1 MSRSSAASL
10 LSPTYSAFFGMG
22 RVLLIVDA
30 WGSTNNG
37 DPLQFERAILVD
49 FAVQNPR
56 TVIGLVSGLAPV
68 LRAHGL
74 ERADLADVFANRRL
88 ETVRERLR
96 TTLTDL
102 VARGLVSEA
111 TPSPTVE
118 ISAFLPTEAGS
129 AIARSFQG
137 PYAGAIRDLASTVS
151 AAWHRRSVRDLVLLI
166 RKSIPDQSLLAVQ
179 LSESFGDWMG
189 GAE

>member
-1 MSRSSAASL
+1 MNPRNAASL

-22 RVLLIVDA
+22 RVLLIVEA
-30 WGSTNNG
+30 WVSKNDGS
-37 DPLQFERAILVD
+37 PLPFERAILID

-88 ETVRERLR
+88 ETARERLR

-102 VARGLVSEA
+102 VARGLVSEVP
-111 TPSPTVE
+111 PSPSVE
-118 ISAFLPTEAGS
+118 VSAFIPTPEGS
-129 AIARSFQG
+129 AVARSLQG
-137 PYAGAIRDLASTVS
+137 AYATALRDLAGTVSVAWHRRAIRDLVA
-151 AAWHRRSVRDLVLLI
+151 LI
-166 RKSIPDQSLLAVQ
+166 RKSIPDQSQLAIQ
-179 LSESFGDWMG
+179 LSESFADWTV

>member
-1 MSRSSAASL
+1 MRRSNAASL

-30 WGSTNNG
+30 WASKNN
-37 DPLQFERAILVD
+37 DPLPFERAILVD

-56 TVIGLVSGLAPV
+56 TVIGLVAGLAPV

-74 ERADLADVFANRRL
+74 ERADVADVFANRRL
-88 ETVRERLR
+88 ENARERLR

-102 VARGLVSEA
+102 VARGLVSEVPP
-111 TPSPTVE
+111 TPSVE
-118 ISAFLPTEAGS
+118 ISAFTPTLEGTNV
-129 AIARSFQG
+129 ARSFQG
-137 PYAGAIRDLASTVS
+137 PYAAALRDLAATVS
-151 AAWHRRSVRDLVLLI
+151 AAWHRRSVRDLVPLI

-179 LSESFGDWMG
+179 LSESFGDWMTG
-189 GAE
+189 PE